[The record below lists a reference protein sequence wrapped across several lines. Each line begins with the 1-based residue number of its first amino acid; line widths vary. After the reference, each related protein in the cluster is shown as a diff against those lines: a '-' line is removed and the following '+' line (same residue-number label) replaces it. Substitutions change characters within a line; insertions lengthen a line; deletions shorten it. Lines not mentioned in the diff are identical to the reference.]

1 MDDIAHP
8 KASMSEDG
16 SDNSDEWGTADL
28 PDLPVNLTTAKTD
41 ETENTINDHDD
52 DGWTTQLPVPPQQQS
67 TSAVEEDEK
76 VSAGEPMI
84 IVDMTMLSQK
94 QELPEIHS
102 RFDRNSVN
110 DADAVKHLR
119 RTIEAEYSAYARH
132 AEYLSERIVIPCGS
146 TVWKEALPRLRD
158 ERPGHYFCPVFPPRR
173 ANTNG

>member
-1 MDDIAHP
+1 
-8 KASMSEDG
+8 MSEDG

-41 ETENTINDHDD
+41 EAENTINDDD
-52 DGWTTQLPVPPQQQS
+52 DGWTTQLPVLPQPP
-67 TSAVEEDEK
+67 TPAVEEE

-94 QELPEIHS
+94 QALPEIHS

-110 DADAVKHLR
+110 DAEAVKHLR
-119 RTIEAEYSAYARH
+119 KTIEDEYSAYARH

-146 TVWKEALPRLRD
+146 TVWKDALPRLRD

-173 ANTNG
+173 ANTT